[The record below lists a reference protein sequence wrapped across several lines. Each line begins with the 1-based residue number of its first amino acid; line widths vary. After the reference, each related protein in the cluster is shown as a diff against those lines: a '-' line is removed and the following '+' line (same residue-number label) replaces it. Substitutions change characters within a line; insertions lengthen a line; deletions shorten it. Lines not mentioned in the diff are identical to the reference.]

1 MKSTD
6 EPMKKP
12 LKIIGTAIDCPNED
26 ELADFYAQLLG
37 WTKTY
42 SGNGYAVISTPEHP
56 SLLVFQ
62 AVENYQK
69 PIWPWEK
76 DKQAQMMHFDFFV
89 ENLDEAV
96 EHAKKCGA
104 VVSEVQFFK
113 DSSVTMFDPAGHLFC
128 LSTVWEEELY
138 AK

>member
-1 MKSTD
+1 MDFEESN
-6 EPMKKP
+6 KKTM
-12 LKIIGTAIDCPNED
+12 KIIGTAIDCPNEN
-26 ELADFYAQLLG
+26 ELADFYAGMLG

-42 SGNGYAVISTPEHP
+42 SGNGFAVISSPEHP

-69 PIWPWEK
+69 PVWPWEK
-76 DKQAQMMHFDFFV
+76 DKQAQMMHFDFYV

-96 EHAKKCGA
+96 EHAKTCGA
-104 VVSEVQFFK
+104 IISEVQFFEG
-113 DSSVTMFDPAGHLFC
+113 SGVTMFDPAGHPFC
-128 LSTVWEEELY
+128 LSTAWEEELF